1 MKSLIGV
8 LILVAATIGGATT
21 VVAQCAANNRNMICT
36 VQQCQNLQARV
47 HTQATCNGRYSCR
60 GLAANDPQRAVRQAI
75 GTACLNARLA
85 VSNCFRV
92 QNVGHAQAIAQ
103 VRAAIN
109 NCQ

>member
-21 VVAQCAANNRNMICT
+21 VVAQCATNNANMICT
-36 VQQCQNLQARV
+36 VQQCRTLQDQV
-47 HTQATCNGRYSCR
+47 HTRATCNGRYSCR
-60 GLAANDPQRAVRQAI
+60 GLAANDPQRAGRRAI

-92 QNVGHAQAIAQ
+92 QDAGHATAIAQ

-109 NCQ
+109 AC